1 MFSELAMPQ
10 ELVFGGETLTISSV
24 LIPAIAGNE
33 TKTVADY
40 HSPYNTTDIFYT
52 FYTFV
57 ENLKPL
63 LAFDD
68 NNRYTGLDDTPISII
83 YCANGTEQEFVIT
96 SIIVDSLGWA
106 KVICEKPL

>member
-24 LIPAIAGNE
+24 SIPAIAGNE

-52 FYTFV
+52 FYNYNFSIF
-57 ENLKPL
+57 LKLIQLTL
-63 LAFDD
+63 LKYKRLIMIEHF
-68 NNRYTGLDDTPISII
+68 R
-83 YCANGTEQEFVIT
+83 
-96 SIIVDSLGWA
+96 
-106 KVICEKPL
+106 K